1 MNQSM
6 NQRRDSWLSLAPT
19 FRWVARLGKASLNR
33 FNGFPPRHRKTVE
46 TVQKWSAALG
56 TLLKKGV
63 NERAFDKGG
72 ARPII
77 ECTPAF
83 THRFVKFGV
92 VGAGGIIVQVAMLA
106 VLLRFVPAHYL
117 IDTALAVEAAIL
129 HNFAWHRRWTW
140 ADRPKTNGTL
150 ALLRFNA
157 ANGATSLAG
166 NLVLMFVFVG
176 VFKLNPFV
184 ANLITIAI
192 CSIANFALA
201 DRCVFV

>member
-1 MNQSM
+1 MG
-6 NQRRDSWLSLAPT
+6 RRKECVSPRRGGRAVVLARESGAAISSKNTSLLH
-19 FRWVARLGKASLNR
+19 RL
-33 FNGFPPRHRKTVE
+33 
-46 TVQKWSAALG
+46 
-56 TLLKKGV
+56 
-63 NERAFDKGG
+63 
-72 ARPII
+72 
-77 ECTPAF
+77 
-83 THRFVKFGV
+83 VKFGV

-192 CSIANFALA
+192 CSVANFALA